1 MENYVYLIGIIYPY
15 GELSIM
21 GIYTDEKLVI
31 EAYDKLI
38 NEDGRCMALEY
49 PEEPEIYKIPLN
61 KFLGEKAPWAERI
74 DGKFCFYAE
83 DNIENLT
90 IDQIRSH
97 VKSTSF

>member
-1 MENYVYLIGIIYPY
+1 
-15 GELSIM
+15 M

-61 KFLGEKAPWAERI
+61 IFLGEEVPWAEMI
-74 DGKFCFYAE
+74 DGKLCFYVE

-90 IDQIRSH
+90 IDQIKYRRGGMKIE
-97 VKSTSF
+97 VLYQ

>member
-15 GELSIM
+15 GELRIM

-38 NEDGRCMALEY
+38 NEDGRCTALKY

-61 KFLGEKAPWAERI
+61 KFLGEKVPWAEVI
-74 DGKFCFYAE
+74 DRKSCFYAE
-83 DNIENLT
+83 DNIEHIT
-90 IDQIRSH
+90 IDEIKTIVQGE
-97 VKSTSF
+97 

>member
-38 NEDGRCMALEY
+38 NEDARCTALKYSEK
-49 PEEPEIYKIPLN
+49 PVIYKILLN

>member
-61 KFLGEKAPWAERI
+61 IFLGEEVQWAEMI
-74 DGKFCFYAE
+74 DGKLCF
-83 DNIENLT
+83 
-90 IDQIRSH
+90 
-97 VKSTSF
+97 

>member
-38 NEDGRCMALEY
+38 NEDGRCTALEY

-61 KFLGEKAPWAERI
+61 KFLGEKVPWAEMI
-74 DGKFCFYAE
+74 DGKLCFYAE
-83 DNIENLT
+83 DNIG
-90 IDQIRSH
+90 S
-97 VKSTSF
+97 

>member
-1 MENYVYLIGIIYPY
+1 
-15 GELSIM
+15 M

-61 KFLGEKAPWAERI
+61 IFLGEEVPWAEMI
-74 DGKFCFYAE
+74 DGKLCFYVE

-90 IDQIRSH
+90 IDQLRSQ
-97 VKSTSF
+97 VKSTSL

>member
-21 GIYTDEKLVI
+21 GIYTDEKL
-31 EAYDKLI
+31 I
-38 NEDGRCMALEY
+38 NEDGRCTALEY

-61 KFLGEKAPWAERI
+61 KFLGEKVPWAEMI
-74 DGKFCFYAE
+74 DGKLCFYAE

>member
-1 MENYVYLIGIIYPY
+1 
-15 GELSIM
+15 M

-38 NEDGRCMALEY
+38 NEDGRCTALEY

-61 KFLGEKAPWAERI
+61 KFLGEKVPWA
-74 DGKFCFYAE
+74 D
-83 DNIENLT
+83 LT

>member
-1 MENYVYLIGIIYPY
+1 
-15 GELSIM
+15 M

-61 KFLGEKAPWAERI
+61 KFLGEEVPWAEMI
-74 DGKFCFYAE
+74 DGKYRE
-83 DNIENLT
+83 SYD
-90 IDQIRSH
+90 RSD
-97 VKSTSF
+97 

>member
-15 GELSIM
+15 GELRIM

-38 NEDGRCMALEY
+38 NEDGRCTALKY

-61 KFLGEKAPWAERI
+61 KFLGEKVPWAEGI
-74 DGKFCFYAE
+74 DRKSCFYAE
-83 DNIENLT
+83 DNIEHIT
-90 IDQIRSH
+90 IDEIKTIVQGE
-97 VKSTSF
+97 

>member
-1 MENYVYLIGIIYPY
+1 
-15 GELSIM
+15 M

-61 KFLGEKAPWAERI
+61 KFLGEKVPWAEMI

-83 DNIENLT
+83 ET
-90 IDQIRSH
+90 
-97 VKSTSF
+97 